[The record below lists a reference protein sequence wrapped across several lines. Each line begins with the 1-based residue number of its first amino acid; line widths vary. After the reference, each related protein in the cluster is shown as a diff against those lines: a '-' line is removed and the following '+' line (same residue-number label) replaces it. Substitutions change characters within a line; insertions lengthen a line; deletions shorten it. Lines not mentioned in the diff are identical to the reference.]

1 MGHSGQTVP
10 KQYLANV
17 KQEGQIKSHMCAR
30 GTQGETVPQASSARY
45 PVNFRTKLVLKLPRV
60 QSSLAE
66 RIRKGS
72 NPKQW
77 PTFQARVSPSPWSDG
92 PTLHACTEMSHCP
105 HTYIHHA
112 NYICLNVLLKGAF
125 NARGVPRSEPC
136 YRLSY
141 RTTPALPH
149 ASICPFLSTQGESGL
164 CRLARGSRTSSGNP
178 VLWGKAVSG
187 WGCPLPRKGP

>member
-10 KQYLANV
+10 KQNLANV
-17 KQEGQIKSHMCAR
+17 KQEGQIKSHMRAR

-92 PTLHACTEMSHCP
+92 PTLHACTENVTLSPYIYTSRQLHLFKCAFEGSVQCP
-105 HTYIHHA
+105 WCAEVRALLPSVLQDDTSPPP
-112 NYICLNVLLKGAF
+112 CL
-125 NARGVPRSEPC
+125 
-136 YRLSY
+136 Y
-141 RTTPALPH
+141 LPF
-149 ASICPFLSTQGESGL
+149 P
-164 CRLARGSRTSSGNP
+164 
-178 VLWGKAVSG
+178 
-187 WGCPLPRKGP
+187 